1 MCPAAASP
9 FRSAKSAN
17 QMDSRGRLSLQLS
30 YHTSPRQTFVSL
42 PRAEQS
48 IKSGSIS
55 PSPLHSP
62 LFTFGEARSGNA
74 SAFLCFFREQQ
85 AAPLPNVTAPLHSSL
100 FTIHY
105 SPSPLGKG
113 DRRRRRWW
121 MRCSCSLFARQ
132 TKWTVEDA
140 CPYNYRITLR
150 LGNRVG
156 RKQSTSHTTVR
167 AVRHTA
173 VQFKLNMCYL

>member
-1 MCPAAASP
+1 MQRAKCKIASHSDRQNLSLVTIPPSAIMCFAHFRFATLPLHKGGAVGRGLVSRRRFP

-30 YHTSPRQTFVSL
+30 YHTSPRQPRVSL

-100 FTIHY
+100 FTLH
-105 SPSPLGKG
+105 SSLFTFPLGEG
-113 DRRRRRWW
+113 GP
-121 MRCSCSLFARQ
+121 
-132 TKWTVEDA
+132 T
-140 CPYNYRITLR
+140 P
-150 LGNRVG
+150 
-156 RKQSTSHTTVR
+156 
-167 AVRHTA
+167 
-173 VQFKLNMCYL
+173 